1 MTGSASK
8 PGIHNH
14 HREYGFRACAKR
26 RILKCAI
33 AHRGM
38 TTENKNAPVSR
49 GVSHRQIS
57 AKDEPRYAAAFSAE
71 PSTTCGATA
80 LAVVIGML
88 RGFLASGISR
98 TRSTWSRPF
107 SSEAFFT
114 ATKSASWNARS
125 NARAALPRYRTP
137 HLALAFSLAAFSP
150 LLVCVL

>member
-1 MTGSASK
+1 MTLSDVCVQGKVRGFDTGSLNKLHRANGTGLYGPMTGSASE

-49 GVSHRQIS
+49 GVSYQQIS
-57 AKDEPRYAAAFSAE
+57 AEDEPRYAAAFSAE
-71 PSTTCGATA
+71 PSTACGATA

-98 TRSTWSRPF
+98 TRST
-107 SSEAFFT
+107 
-114 ATKSASWNARS
+114 
-125 NARAALPRYRTP
+125 
-137 HLALAFSLAAFSP
+137 
-150 LLVCVL
+150 